1 MVYNPQ
7 VALAA
12 RKAKLAEQQADAQN
26 DPARVFLK
34 SLASAGGQSI
44 ASTLGNMAVSAAKYK
59 LFGGEE
65 ELASVQ
71 RYRLFQQAVESP
83 DARIEYTQK
92 YGMYDP
98 AKPPKMPES
107 LKKEMGSTATTTS
120 TAPTKPTS
128 PTAITKPKK
137 PMVDPTGS
145 PPPMMEGEPG
155 QVGTFGRR
163 TSAMAPG
170 RKLGGP
176 ERPDLPSPETFT
188 KKPEPPTQKTA
199 MEAPEEAPVLKTYRQ
214 MAEES
219 DPAAPGE
226 FTTEGTKRKERIRLK
241 EQSLRTEGRKRA
253 DAFTK
258 SADKFVEQ
266 FNERGVRMTPE
277 SRRSYISNNV
287 RKLLDQIST
296 LPDPE
301 RKAAY
306 AKLDTAFARMVG
318 EDVFEFERDILA
330 NYGKVGELSTFA
342 PRIFNNY
349 NKVTKATDV
358 TKQFKES
365 TLRFLQEDAN
375 VAQLQTDYNS
385 FGGDKRLR
393 ELGGVKRLGELEAE
407 VIPGVTRNKEYD
419 ELKNLIELKRELV
432 KSQKTANYHKKQ
444 MDDARTNPDVA
455 ITPTTETYTS
465 ASGETVIGAAFAG
478 KEQSQ
483 LPASMAE
490 ERRVNDL
497 ANSFG
502 GKGGNRQRELYL
514 DALKKENPAAFNK
527 VTGAA
532 KKEPSAVKRH
542 RILASAV
549 IRNNIAIADATTTKK
564 AFDATVNQAENAKR
578 YKVLPEIGRT
588 PSDEA
593 LVEYDERNGL
603 PRGTARAVSLGSG
616 LKPDQTEALAR
627 LDPRTVR
634 VEDKGWKTAQAKN
647 KSWLTETIYFT
658 LTPQEKKKVQ
668 RKKFTNEAAFF
679 GMSLPQ

>member
-12 RKAKLAEQQADAQN
+12 RQAKLAEQQADAQN

-34 SLASAGGQSI
+34 SLASAGGKSI

-83 DARIEYTQK
+83 DARIEYKQK
-92 YGMYDP
+92 YGFYDP

-107 LKKEMGSTATTTS
+107 IKKEIKPVASTTPTT
-120 TAPTKPTS
+120 PTS
-128 PTAITKPKK
+128 PTAIIK

-176 ERPDLPSPETFT
+176 ERPDLPSPESLTE
-188 KKPEPPTQKTA
+188 KPEPPTQKTA
-199 MEAPEEAPVLKTYRQ
+199 MEVPKEAPKLKTYKQ

-219 DPAAPGE
+219 DPAVRGE
-226 FTTEGTKRKERIRLK
+226 FATEGLKRKERTRLK

-253 DAFTK
+253 DAFVK
-258 SADKFVEQ
+258 SADKFVDE

-277 SRRSYISNNV
+277 SRKSYVSNNV
-287 RKLLDQIST
+287 RRLLDQIST

-318 EDVFEFERDILA
+318 EDVFEFEQGILD

-375 VAQLQTDYNS
+375 VAQLQTDYNNL
-385 FGGDKRLR
+385 GGDKRLR
-393 ELGGVKRLGELEAE
+393 ELGGIKRLGELEAE
-407 VIPGVTRNKEYD
+407 QIPGVTAPSKEFN
-419 ELKNLIELKRELV
+419 ELKNLIELKRELN
-432 KSQKTANYHKKQ
+432 KSQKAANYHEEQ
-444 MDDARTNPDVA
+444 MNTARTNPEVA
-455 ITPTTETYTS
+455 ITPTTDEYTS
-465 ASGETVIGAAFAG
+465 ASGKTVTGAAFAG

-483 LPASMAE
+483 LPASIAE
-490 ERRVNDL
+490 EREVNDL
-497 ANSFG
+497 ANRFG

-527 VTGAA
+527 VVAA
-532 KKEPSAVKRH
+532 AEKEKSAVRRH

-549 IRNNIAIADATTTKK
+549 LANKVKIADATTTKK

-578 YKVLPEIGRT
+578 YKVLPEIGRD

-603 PRGTARAVSLGSG
+603 PRGTAKAVSLGSG
-616 LKPDQTEALAR
+616 LNPSQTEALSG

-634 VEDKGWKTAQAKN
+634 VEDKGWKAAQAKN
-647 KSWLTETIYFT
+647 KSWLTENIYFT
-658 LTPQEKKKVQ
+658 LTPEEKKKAQGRV
-668 RKKFTNEAAFF
+668 FTNADAFF
-679 GMSLPQ
+679 GMSVPQ